1 MRHNKKE
8 HHRVNGLKVEVKH
21 DNVERALRK
30 LRKKVDEDGRIKE
43 FGLRQEFQKPSMKKK
58 IDKKR
63 AIKRHEKRLRDEAKK
78 MREFN

>member
-1 MRHNKKE
+1 MNRNKRE
-8 HHRVNGLKVEVKH
+8 HHKINGLKVEVKY
-21 DNVERALRK
+21 DNVDRALRK

-63 AIKRHEKRLRDEAKK
+63 AIKRHEKKLRDEQKK
-78 MREFN
+78 LREF